1 MESVKTGKTNKVGK
15 NTEMAHTKTNKET
28 HFKQVS
34 AITNRIRSIG
44 GIFTKIAKKVRELVK
59 KHPKKSSAALVVLTP
74 VACKRAKELDDKVQD
89 KSKQAEKENK
99 INWWKYSGLTIAT
112 SLLLAAC
119 SAGDIDKQIELEQE
133 KQKTEQ
139 EKKEAENARDRANKS
154 EIELE
159 QERQKTNKSGI
170 ELANSQIKAEQ
181 ERQKTEQEKQ
191 KANKSEIELEQQKQK
206 TINTQRDLIKEQKDF
221 IKETEQNCQEK
232 HGQLFIKRA
241 RIKTGITTGIAIEI
255 EAECKTPKPTKTN
268 QTPIQPKHLPN
279 SKHPH
284 SQRGSKAQELI
295 AYLLFEQKD
304 FIIETE
310 QKCQEKHNQF
320 FIKKAGIKGGAIEVE
335 AECKTPKPTKTNQ
348 TPIQP
353 KHLPNSKQPHSQRG
367 SKAQELIAYLQK
379 ELESLPYSQKAIA
392 KQVDFY
398 KPSSIAYLE
407 LDPRDFKVT
416 EEWQNENLK
425 IRSKAQAKMLEM
437 RKPQANLSP
446 SQSFLFVQR
455 IFADINKEIEAA
467 ANTEKKAEKVGYGY
481 SKRV

>member
-1 MESVKTGKTNKVGK
+1 MKSVKTGKTNKVGK
-15 NTEMAHTKTNKET
+15 NAETANTKTNKET

-34 AITNRIRSIG
+34 AITNRLRSIG

-59 KHPKKSSAALVVLTP
+59 KHPEKSSAALVVLTH

-119 SAGDIDKQIELEQE
+119 SVGDIDKQIEL
-133 KQKTEQ
+133 EQ

-154 EIELE
+154 GIELE
-159 QERQKTNKSGI
+159 QE
-170 ELANSQIKAEQ
+170 
-181 ERQKTEQEKQ
+181 
-191 KANKSEIELEQQKQK
+191 KQK
-206 TINTQRDLIKEQKDF
+206 TIKTQKDF
-221 IKETEQNCQEK
+221 IKDLEQNCKEN
-232 HGQLFIKRA
+232 HGQFFIEKGG
-241 RIKTGITTGIAIEI
+241 IKAGIGGITI
-255 EAECKTPKPTKTN
+255 EAEAK
-268 QTPIQPKHLPN
+268 
-279 SKHPH
+279 
-284 SQRGSKAQELI
+284 
-295 AYLLFEQKD
+295 
-304 FIIETE
+304 
-310 QKCQEKHNQF
+310 
-320 FIKKAGIKGGAIEVE
+320 
-335 AECKTPKPTKTNQ
+335 CKTPKPTKTNQ

-367 SKAQELIAYLQK
+367 SKAQEFIAYLQK

-437 RKPQANLSP
+437 RNLKPDPQAHLST
-446 SQSFLFVQR
+446 SQSLLFVQK
-455 IFADINKEIEAA
+455 IFADISKEIKVV
-467 ANTEKKAEKVGYGY
+467 ANTEKKAEKAGYGY

>member
-1 MESVKTGKTNKVGK
+1 MESVKTGRTNKVGK
-15 NTEMAHTKTNKET
+15 NAETANTKANKET
-28 HFKQVS
+28 HFKQASV
-34 AITNRIRSIG
+34 ITNTLRSIG
-44 GIFTKIAKKVRELVK
+44 GIFTKIVKKVRELVK
-59 KHPKKSSAALVVLTP
+59 KHPKKSKVALVVLTHA
-74 VACKRAKELDDKVQD
+74 ACKRAKELDDKVQD
-89 KSKQAEKENK
+89 KSKQAEKENQ

-133 KQKTEQ
+133 KQKANKSGIELEQERQKTEQ
-139 EKKEAENARDRANKS
+139 EKQKANKS

-232 HGQLFIKRA
+232 HGQLFIKKA

-255 EAECKTPKPTKTN
+255 EAECKTPKP
-268 QTPIQPKHLPN
+268 
-279 SKHPH
+279 
-284 SQRGSKAQELI
+284 A
-295 AYLLFEQKD
+295 
-304 FIIETE
+304 
-310 QKCQEKHNQF
+310 
-320 FIKKAGIKGGAIEVE
+320 
-335 AECKTPKPTKTNQ
+335 KTNQ

-379 ELESLPYSQKAIA
+379 ELESLPYSQKTIA

-437 RKPQANLSP
+437 RKPQAHLSP
-446 SQSFLFVQR
+446 SQSLLFVQK
-455 IFADINKEIEAA
+455 IFADISKEIEVV
-467 ANTEKKAEKVGYGY
+467 ANTEKKVEKAGYGY
-481 SKRV
+481 SKRM

>member
-1 MESVKTGKTNKVGK
+1 MKSVKTGKTNKVGK
-15 NTEMAHTKTNKET
+15 NTEMVSAKTNKET

-34 AITNRIRSIG
+34 TITNTLRSIG
-44 GIFTKIAKKVRELVK
+44 GIFTKIVKKVRELFK
-59 KHPKKSSAALVVLTP
+59 KHPKKSNVALVVLTH

-119 SAGDIDKQIELEQE
+119 SVGDIDKQIELEQE

-154 EIELE
+154 GIELE

-181 ERQKTEQEKQ
+181 EKQKTEQEKQ
-191 KANKSEIELEQQKQK
+191 KTNKSEIELEQQKQK
-206 TINTQRDLIKEQKDF
+206 TINTQRGLIKEQKDF

-255 EAECKTPKPTKTN
+255 EAECKTPKP
-268 QTPIQPKHLPN
+268 
-279 SKHPH
+279 
-284 SQRGSKAQELI
+284 A
-295 AYLLFEQKD
+295 
-304 FIIETE
+304 
-310 QKCQEKHNQF
+310 
-320 FIKKAGIKGGAIEVE
+320 
-335 AECKTPKPTKTNQ
+335 KTNQ

-398 KPSSIAYLE
+398 RPSSIAYLE

-437 RKPQANLSP
+437 RKPQANLSAF
-446 SQSFLFVQR
+446 QSFSILQNIV
-455 IFADINKEIEAA
+455 ADISKGIEAA
-467 ANTEKKAEKVGYGY
+467 ANTEKKAEKAGYGY
-481 SKRV
+481 SKRM

>member
-1 MESVKTGKTNKVGK
+1 MKSVKTGKTNKVGK
-15 NTEMAHTKTNKET
+15 NTETANTKANKET
-28 HFKQVS
+28 HFKQAS
-34 AITNRIRSIG
+34 AITNTLRSIG

-59 KHPKKSSAALVVLTP
+59 KHPKKSNAALVVLTHA
-74 VACKRAKELDDKVQD
+74 ACKRAKELDDKVQD
-89 KSKQAEKENK
+89 KSKQAEKENQ

-133 KQKTEQ
+133 K
-139 EKKEAENARDRANKS
+139 KEVENARDRANKS
-154 EIELE
+154 GIELE
-159 QERQKTNKSGI
+159 QERQKTNKSEI

-181 ERQKTEQEKQ
+181 E
-191 KANKSEIELEQQKQK
+191 KQK

-232 HGQLFIKRA
+232 HGQLFIKRT

-255 EAECKTPKPTKTN
+255 
-268 QTPIQPKHLPN
+268 
-279 SKHPH
+279 
-284 SQRGSKAQELI
+284 
-295 AYLLFEQKD
+295 
-304 FIIETE
+304 
-310 QKCQEKHNQF
+310 
-320 FIKKAGIKGGAIEVE
+320 E

-398 KPSSIAYLE
+398 RPSSIAYLE
-407 LDPRDFKVT
+407 LDPRDFNVT
-416 EEWQNENLK
+416 EEWQKENLK

-437 RKPQANLSP
+437 RHLKPDPQAHLST
-446 SQSFLFVQR
+446 SQSLLFVQK
-455 IFADINKEIEAA
+455 IFADINKEIEAV
-467 ANTEKKAEKVGYGY
+467 ANTEKKAEKAGYGY

>member
-34 AITNRIRSIG
+34 AITNMFRSIG
-44 GIFTKIAKKVRELVK
+44 GIFTKIAKKVRELFK
-59 KHPKKSSAALVVLTP
+59 KHPKKSNVALVVLTH
-74 VACKRAKELDDKVQD
+74 VVCKRAKELDDKVQD
-89 KSKQAEKENK
+89 KSKQAEKENQ

-119 SAGDIDKQIELEQE
+119 SAGDVSEQIELEQE

-139 EKKEAENARDRANKS
+139 EKQKANKS
-154 EIELE
+154 GIELE

-191 KANKSEIELEQQKQK
+191 KTNKSEIELEQQKQK

-279 SKHPH
+279 SK
-284 SQRGSKAQELI
+284 
-295 AYLLFEQKD
+295 
-304 FIIETE
+304 
-310 QKCQEKHNQF
+310 
-320 FIKKAGIKGGAIEVE
+320 
-335 AECKTPKPTKTNQ
+335 
-348 TPIQP
+348 
-353 KHLPNSKQPHSQRG
+353 QPHSQRG
-367 SKAQELIAYLQK
+367 SKAQEFIAYLQK

-392 KQVDFY
+392 KQVNFY

-446 SQSFLFVQR
+446 SQSLLFVQK
-455 IFADINKEIEAA
+455 IFADINKEIKVV

-481 SKRV
+481 SKRM

>member
-1 MESVKTGKTNKVGK
+1 MKSVKTGKTNKVGK
-15 NTEMAHTKTNKET
+15 NAETANTKANKET
-28 HFKQVS
+28 HFKQAN
-34 AITNRIRSIG
+34 AITNTLRSIG
-44 GIFTKIAKKVRELVK
+44 GIFTKIVKKVRELVK
-59 KHPKKSSAALVVLTP
+59 KHPKKSNAALVVLTH

-119 SAGDIDKQIELEQE
+119 SVGDIDKQIELEQE
-133 KQKTEQ
+133 K
-139 EKKEAENARDRANKS
+139 KEVENARDRANKS
-154 EIELE
+154 GIELEQERQKTNKSGIELEQQRQKTE

-191 KANKSEIELEQQKQK
+191 KANKSEIKLEQQKQK

-279 SKHPH
+279 SK
-284 SQRGSKAQELI
+284 
-295 AYLLFEQKD
+295 
-304 FIIETE
+304 
-310 QKCQEKHNQF
+310 
-320 FIKKAGIKGGAIEVE
+320 
-335 AECKTPKPTKTNQ
+335 
-348 TPIQP
+348 QP
-353 KHLPNSKQPHSQRG
+353 RSQRG

-398 KPSSIAYLE
+398 KPSSIACLE
-407 LDPRDFKVT
+407 LDPRDFNVT
-416 EEWQNENLK
+416 EEWQKENLK

-437 RKPQANLSP
+437 RSLKPDPQAHLST
-446 SQSFLFVQR
+446 SQSLLLVQK
-455 IFADINKEIEAA
+455 IFADVSKEIEAV
-467 ANTEKKAEKVGYGY
+467 ANTEKKVEKAGYGY
-481 SKRV
+481 SKRM

>member
-1 MESVKTGKTNKVGK
+1 MKKRLAIKSVKTGKTNKVGK
-15 NTEMAHTKTNKET
+15 NTEMANTKTNKET

-34 AITNRIRSIG
+34 AITNTLRSIG

-59 KHPKKSSAALVVLTP
+59 KHPKKSNAALVVLTH

-89 KSKQAEKENK
+89 KSKQAEKENQ

-119 SAGDIDKQIELEQE
+119 STGDVNEQIELEQE
-133 KQKTEQ
+133 K
-139 EKKEAENARDRANKS
+139 KEVENARDRANKS
-154 EIELE
+154 GIELE

-181 ERQKTEQEKQ
+181 ERQKT
-191 KANKSEIELEQQKQK
+191 NKSEIELANSQIKAEQEKQKTNKSEIELANSQIKAEQEKQK
-206 TINTQRDLIKEQKDF
+206 TINTQRDLVKEQKDLV
-221 IKETEQNCQEK
+221 KKAEQNCQEN
-232 HGQLFIKRA
+232 HSQFFIKKLG
-241 RIKTGITTGIAIEI
+241 IKGGIAIEI
-255 EAECKTPKPTKTN
+255 
-268 QTPIQPKHLPN
+268 
-279 SKHPH
+279 
-284 SQRGSKAQELI
+284 
-295 AYLLFEQKD
+295 
-304 FIIETE
+304 
-310 QKCQEKHNQF
+310 
-320 FIKKAGIKGGAIEVE
+320 E

-367 SKAQELIAYLQK
+367 SKTQELIAYLQK

-398 KPSSIAYLE
+398 RPNSIAYLE

-446 SQSFLFVQR
+446 SQSLLFVQK
-455 IFADINKEIEAA
+455 IFADVNKEIKVI
-467 ANTEKKAEKVGYGY
+467 ANTEKKAEKAGYGY
-481 SKRV
+481 SKRM

>member
-15 NTEMAHTKTNKET
+15 NTETADTKANKEA
-28 HFKQVS
+28 HFKQAS
-34 AITNRIRSIG
+34 AITNTIRSISG
-44 GIFTKIAKKVRELVK
+44 FFTKIVKKVRELVK
-59 KHPKKSSAALVVLTP
+59 KHPKKSNAALVVLTH
-74 VACKRAKELDDKVQD
+74 VACKKAKELDDKVQD
-89 KSKQAEKENK
+89 KSKQAEKENQ
-99 INWWKYSGLTIAT
+99 INWWKYSGLTIAA

-119 SAGDIDKQIELEQE
+119 NAGDIDKQIELEQE
-133 KQKTEQ
+133 KQKANKSGIELEQERQKTEQ
-139 EKKEAENARDRANKS
+139 ERQKTNKS
-154 EIELE
+154 GIELE

-232 HGQLFIKRA
+232 HGQLFIKKA

-255 EAECKTPKPTKTN
+255 EAECKTPKP
-268 QTPIQPKHLPN
+268 
-279 SKHPH
+279 
-284 SQRGSKAQELI
+284 A
-295 AYLLFEQKD
+295 
-304 FIIETE
+304 
-310 QKCQEKHNQF
+310 
-320 FIKKAGIKGGAIEVE
+320 
-335 AECKTPKPTKTNQ
+335 KTNQ

-353 KHLPNSKQPHSQRG
+353 KHLPNSKQPRSQRG

-407 LDPRDFKVT
+407 LDPRDFNVT
-416 EEWQNENLK
+416 EEWQKENLK

-437 RKPQANLSP
+437 RSLKPDPQAHLST
-446 SQSFLFVQR
+446 SQSLLFVQK
-455 IFADINKEIEAA
+455 IFADVSKEIEAV
-467 ANTEKKAEKVGYGY
+467 ANTEKKVEKAGYGY
-481 SKRV
+481 SKRM

>member
-1 MESVKTGKTNKVGK
+1 MKTGRTNKVGK
-15 NTEMAHTKTNKET
+15 NAETANTKANKET

-34 AITNRIRSIG
+34 VITNTLRSIG
-44 GIFTKIAKKVRELVK
+44 GFFTKIMKRVRELVK
-59 KHPKKSSAALVVLTP
+59 KHPKKSKVALVVLTH

-89 KSKQAEKENK
+89 KSKQAEKENQ

-133 KQKTEQ
+133 K
-139 EKKEAENARDRANKS
+139 KEAENARDRANKS
-154 EIELE
+154 GIELE

-181 ERQKTEQEKQ
+181 ERQKTEQERQ
-191 KANKSEIELEQQKQK
+191 KTNKSGIELEQQRQKAEQEKQK

-232 HGQLFIKRA
+232 HGQLFIKKT

-255 EAECKTPKPTKTN
+255 
-268 QTPIQPKHLPN
+268 
-279 SKHPH
+279 
-284 SQRGSKAQELI
+284 
-295 AYLLFEQKD
+295 
-304 FIIETE
+304 
-310 QKCQEKHNQF
+310 
-320 FIKKAGIKGGAIEVE
+320 E

-392 KQVDFY
+392 KQVNFY
-398 KPSSIAYLE
+398 KPNSIAYLE

-437 RKPQANLSP
+437 RKTQANLSP
-446 SQSFLFVQR
+446 FQSFSILQNIV
-455 IFADINKEIEAA
+455 ADINKGIETA
-467 ANTEKKAEKVGYGY
+467 ANTEKKAEKAGYGY